1 MAKNNLLY
9 LHQALD
15 SVNNILKYTSG
26 MDLTS
31 FEANELV
38 QNASI
43 RQLEILGEAVKR
55 LDVDFVKGHPNVG
68 WSRIVAMRNLLIHEY
83 DEIDVVVVWKTVV
96 GDLPTLKRNLD
107 EILGERGNT

>member
-9 LHQALD
+9 LHQALY

-96 GDLPTLKRNLD
+96 EDLPTLKRDLD
-107 EILGERGNT
+107 KILGEQGNS

>member
-43 RQLEILGEAVKR
+43 RQLEILGASESE
-55 LDVDFVKGHPNVG
+55 F
-68 WSRIVAMRNLLIHEY
+68 
-83 DEIDVVVVWKTVV
+83 
-96 GDLPTLKRNLD
+96 
-107 EILGERGNT
+107 